1 MKRFLLI
8 IFCLIL
14 VGCGSKEEVKEEN
27 KEKNSLHGVID
38 IEHKTYMNWFN
49 EYISKETD
57 KYNVYESD
65 ERYDITYSYKDVSVM
80 ESYISKTQK
89 LYSYFI
95 VASDTNINSL
105 VSLVIYH
112 NCNVTF
118 DKIDE
123 LLEKE
128 EDFGTYGSCRISKYI
143 TSSGVSYSINV

>member
-1 MKRFLLI
+1 MKKILI
-8 IFCLIL
+8 ILICLL
-14 VGCGSKEEVKEEN
+14 FVGCGNKDKVENNEN
-27 KEKNSLHGVID
+27 KTLHSVID

-57 KYNVYESD
+57 KYDIYDSD

-80 ESYISKTQK
+80 ESYILKTQK

-118 DKIDE
+118 EKIDE

-128 EDFGTYGSCRISKYI
+128 EDMGTYGTCKISKYI